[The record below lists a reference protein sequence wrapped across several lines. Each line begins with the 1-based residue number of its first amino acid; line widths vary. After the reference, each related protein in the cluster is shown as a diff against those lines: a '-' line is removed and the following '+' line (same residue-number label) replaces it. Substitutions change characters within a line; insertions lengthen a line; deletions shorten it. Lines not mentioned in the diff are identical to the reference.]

1 MRSLVIAALAL
12 AVPAA
17 QLPAQATQTIAFTH
31 ATVIPMDRER
41 SLPDHT
47 VIVRGD
53 RIVEVG
59 PSSRVRVPAGATEV
73 AAQGKFLIPG
83 LAEMHAHVPGDQAP
97 KEFTDRVLAL
107 YVLNGVTTIRSMLG
121 APGHLELRA
130 KAARGEIFS
139 PTIVTSGPSFNGQT
153 VPNAEA
159 AMARVR
165 EQKAAGYDF
174 LKIHP
179 GIPREAY
186 DSMAATATR
195 LGIPFAGHV
204 PADVGVRRAIEVKQA
219 SLDHLDGYLEAMV
232 AADKRATAP
241 ASAWFGS
248 NLVSLLD
255 WSLLPEL
262 TKATVTAGVWVVPTE
277 TIMESQSAGNLEEM
291 LAWPEMRYWPANVR
305 TQWENALRNFRTQ
318 GGWTQASGAAFVDVR
333 RRLMRGLHDGGVKFL
348 LGSDA
353 PQVWNV
359 PGFSIHREMKQM
371 NAAGLTP
378 YQILVSGTRNVGE
391 YFGAAKEVG
400 TIEAGKRADLVLLD
414 ADPLRDI
421 ANASAISGV
430 MLRGRWFDKP
440 AITQRLAALQ
450 TP

>member
-1 MRSLVIAALAL
+1 MRSLVFAALAL

-17 QLPAQATQTIAFTH
+17 QVCAQSTQTIAFTH
-31 ATVIPMDRER
+31 ATVIPMDREH
-41 SLPDHT
+41 SLAEHT

-73 AAQGKFLIPG
+73 SAQGKFLIPG
-83 LAEMHAHVPGDQAP
+83 LAEMHAHVPGGQAINA
-97 KEFTDRVLAL
+97 FTARVLEL
-107 YVLNGVTTIRSMLG
+107 YVLNGVTTVRGMLG
-121 APGHLELRA
+121 SPLHLVLRGMTA
-130 KAARGEIFS
+130 SGDILG
-139 PTIVTSGPSFNGQT
+139 PTIYTTGPSFNGQT
-153 VPNAEA
+153 APNPDVG
-159 AMARVR
+159 MQMVR
-165 EQKAAGYDF
+165 EQKAAGYDL

-179 GIPREAY
+179 GIPRAAY
-186 DSMAATATR
+186 DSIAATATR

-219 SLDHLDGYLEAMV
+219 SIDHLDGYIEAMV
-232 AADKRATAP
+232 AADKRASAP
-241 ASAWFGS
+241 ASVWFGS
-248 NLVSLLD
+248 NLAPLLD
-255 WSLLPEL
+255 WSLLSDL
-262 TKATVTAGVWVVPTE
+262 AKATVAAGVWVVPTE
-277 TIMESQSAGNLEEM
+277 TLMESQSAGNLEEM
-291 LAWPEMRYWPANVR
+291 LAWPEMRYWPEAQR
-305 TQWENALRNFRTQ
+305 TQWANSLRNFRTQ
-318 GGWTQASGAAFVDVR
+318 GGWTLESGTQFVAVR
-333 RRLMRGLHDGGVKFL
+333 RRLMRGLHDAGVKFL

-359 PGFSIHREMKQM
+359 PGFSIHREMRQM

-378 YQILVSGTRNVGE
+378 YQILVSGTRNVAE
-391 YFGAAKEVG
+391 YFGAQKEFG

-430 MLRGRWFDKP
+430 MLRGRWYDKA